1 MKKLLAL
8 VLALCLVL
16 GLGGCRFINKTTAP
30 VEFTSADSGTLYWH
44 SMELA
49 GLIDDM
55 LKTPEYFE
63 LMGGSDTVSEVIMPL
78 MRSDLSEPE
87 SAYVV
92 TLPEDALPT
101 LMSAAEVDLD
111 GFSDGLREF
120 VERRM
125 VSSVPT
131 ILNSRQGAETLAASS
146 ILTVSGSWAGEVLDE
161 SCYVLLMYPYCC
173 PVMASFTGSNGVVTG
188 TATMLLGEP
197 LEEDSLDA
205 VEELFGYL
213 EMEGPEI
220 EGIDIDALI

>member
-49 GLIDDM
+49 GLLEEM
-55 LKTPEYFE
+55 LRTPEYFE
-63 LMGGSDTVSEVIMPL
+63 MMGGSQQVSEVITPL

-125 VSSVPT
+125 ASSVPM

-173 PVMASFTGSNGVVTG
+173 PVMVSFTGGDGVITG

-220 EGIDIDALI
+220 EEIDIDALI